1 MLLSMSVMSALIWMP
16 TSEVPVALPHIHRDL
31 GASFTDLQWM
41 VNAYTLAVAALLVV
55 MGRIGDLFGRRRLFL
70 AGCAVF
76 SLGAT
81 AAAAAQGCA
90 WRATEAGRPDGRR
103 GG

>member
-1 MLLSMSVMSALIWMP
+1 VSARRPVLVLLSMSVMSALIWMP

-55 MGRIGDLFGRRRLFL
+55 MGPDRRPVRPPGWMS
-70 AGCAVF
+70 ADAY
-76 SLGAT
+76 LG
-81 AAAAAQGCA
+81 
-90 WRATEAGRPDGRR
+90 P
-103 GG
+103 

>member
-55 MGRIGDLFGRRRLFL
+55 MGRIGDLFGRR
-70 AGCAVF
+70 
-76 SLGAT
+76 
-81 AAAAAQGCA
+81 
-90 WRATEAGRPDGRR
+90 